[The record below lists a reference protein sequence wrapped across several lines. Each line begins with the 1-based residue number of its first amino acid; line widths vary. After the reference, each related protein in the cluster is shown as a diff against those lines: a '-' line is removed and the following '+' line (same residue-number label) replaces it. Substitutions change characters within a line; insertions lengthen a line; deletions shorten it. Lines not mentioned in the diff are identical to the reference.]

1 MIDAPNVTPGSPQ
14 VLPDFDLVLFGATGD
29 LAMRKLLPG
38 LYRRHVSGDMAPG
51 ARIIGVA
58 RTAMSREEFVAQAEQ
73 SCRKRVGEEFDAA
86 SWQEF
91 AARLSYLRVDA
102 TAPRG
107 LRGAGRD
114 ARASRLP
121 WCACSSSPPHPAC
134 SRSSAAS

>member
-1 MIDAPNVTPGSPQ
+1 MIDAPSVTPGSPQ

-58 RTAMSREEFVAQAEQ
+58 RTAMTREEFVAQAEQ
-73 SCRKRVGEEFDAA
+73 SCRKRVGEEFDAGG
-86 SWQEF
+86 WQDF

-102 TAPRG
+102 TAHADYTALAATLAPRAAVVRVFFS
-107 LRGAGRD
+107 L
-114 ARASRLP
+114 
-121 WCACSSSPPHPAC
+121 PHPAC
-134 SRSSAAS
+134 STSCAAN